1 MAEFSR
7 FPELPKELQLQIWE
21 AAIPQAPSVHFLSY
35 PPKKGHAV
43 CPYQWQGELVNANR
57 TINVNKDT
65 DTGKQSTR
73 ACTWGRYSSYFAR
86 LALLHAC
93 QESRRVCLAHTASSE
108 THHSDA
114 HGPDSSNIVS
124 TDSYTLNLATDIICI
139 QDPDARFPWNQPRHL
154 SLSPRLDPVRIALE
168 RRPYRDCTESEF
180 PGVWITELSGG
191 IEGDWITEL
200 SGGIEGDFDCGAT
213 SLGDG
218 VTIGETSLK
227 VIYLL
232 DYDIK
237 PKHTIVAGP
246 IETIHDGIKPS
257 SESEIESDDHSAVK
271 LSGHTS
277 THNGKFHGHGV
288 NFYALSANI
297 KETYVGWDIPQGSR
311 DFYLDVASHVQHPH
325 GYGVFRS
332 LEEAKKGDYRICIEF
347 LACVKA

>member
-35 PPKKGHAV
+35 PPKDRHAKGT
-43 CPYQWQGELVNANR
+43 YQWQGELVNANR
-57 TINVNKDT
+57 TINVDKDP
-65 DTGKQSTR
+65 DTGEPSTR
-73 ACTWGRYSSYFAR
+73 ARTWGRYSSYFAR

-93 QESRRVCLAHTASSE
+93 QESRRVCLAHTASCDA
-108 THHSDA
+108 HDSDA
-114 HGPDSSNIVS
+114 HGPDSPNIVS

-139 QDPDARFPWNQPRHL
+139 QDPDARFPWTHPRHL

-168 RRPYRDCTESEF
+168 RRPYLDSIDREYIDN
-180 PGVWITELSGG
+180 WLTELNG
-191 IEGDWITEL
+191 EGDWITEL
-200 SGGIEGDFDCGAT
+200 SGGIEGYFDCDAT

-218 VTIGETSLK
+218 FTIGEQSLK

-237 PKHTIVAGP
+237 PKHTIVVGP

-257 SESEIESDDHSAVK
+257 SEPEIESDDHSAVK

-288 NFYALSANI
+288 DFYALSANT
-297 KETYVGWDIPQGSR
+297 KETHVGWDIPQGSR
-311 DFYLDVASHVQHPH
+311 DFYLDVVSHVQNPY
-325 GYGVFRS
+325 GYGVVHS
-332 LEEAKKGDYRICIEF
+332 LEEATKGDYQICIEF